1 MMQQHNAMGGRG
13 LNSTITK
20 QQSVSQQP
28 AGGASTASAAGRKM
42 DSRIYV
48 GSLHYDLTEPE
59 IRRVFESFGTITDV
73 TMSHEPATGKSKG
86 FCFIEYDNAA
96 SATQALTSMNGFEL
110 AGRPIKV
117 GRPDGAS
124 IPAPSMIPAP
134 AATDQ
139 DARAQAQAL
148 MQAAL
153 GKQPAAVA
161 TAAVAVVGVRIHI
174 GNVPVEIDS
183 SKLRSIFESFGKIT
197 EVQLPEDPSQMH
209 NHRGYGFI
217 SYDTHQSAQ
226 DAVDQMNDFELL
238 GRRLKVNWA
247 SSTSNNG
254 VAAPT
259 TPATLQPN
267 VSAVLAA
274 ATAQI
279 TSMCKKSR
287 CVVLTNMVGVDEVND
302 PELEA
307 EILEEAN
314 KYGSVKQVK
323 VFPYQQEARI
333 FLLYEHFPDAE
344 KAQSTLHQ
352 RYFGGRVISA
362 HFYDESHF
370 LAGLTD

>member
-1 MMQQHNAMGGRG
+1 MLLWPVSQGGRG

-20 QQSVSQQP
+20 VFAEVHVFPWLHYCTIRDLRGDWTPEPNLSCLQQQSVSQQP

-238 GRRLKVNWA
+238 GRRLKVCNPSWRFTPEICSGHSVPCLFHCLLA
-247 SSTSNNG
+247 DKDLSHS
-254 VAAPT
+254 AA
-259 TPATLQPN
+259 
-267 VSAVLAA
+267 
-274 ATAQI
+274 I
-279 TSMCKKSR
+279 SR
-287 CVVLTNMVGVDEVND
+287 
-302 PELEA
+302 
-307 EILEEAN
+307 
-314 KYGSVKQVK
+314 
-323 VFPYQQEARI
+323 
-333 FLLYEHFPDAE
+333 
-344 KAQSTLHQ
+344 
-352 RYFGGRVISA
+352 
-362 HFYDESHF
+362 
-370 LAGLTD
+370 